1 MQLAERFAERVIRQ
15 SYFSKDD
22 QVLLAV
28 SGGVDSMVL
37 LNLMLQLPTKC
48 RPHISVAHLNHQL
61 RAASEKEQKAVEQ
74 ICKQHKLPL
83 YTQKWA
89 KQIHPKSGLE
99 AAARNQRY
107 AFFLDIMVQ
116 NDLNKLVTAH
126 HRGDQ
131 AETILMKL
139 VRGSSLEHLSGIKPV
154 RDFHGRKVIRPL
166 LEFSKKDLY
175 EYAECVQLNYF
186 EDETNQSLM
195 YSRNRYRN
203 QILPLMEKENEAVEA
218 HLSNFAQEVNEIGSI
233 ALPIIEERTNQCA
246 EYTENEIKL
255 NRSKFLNED
264 RSMQKQ
270 ILKQLLEKLYEQSE
284 SQYKQSHITLLIDWL
299 KQKDPNS
306 SFDLPGGY
314 IAVREYEKI
323 LIRIP
328 QKPLA
333 ILAEPLFINVG
344 EWIELPGQKRLGL
357 FRSDTC
363 PTVESGVEQIA
374 LEMDSI
380 LLPLKVRH
388 RETGDRIRVKGMDGS
403 KKIKDLLIDRKIPMS
418 QRNQLIILEDASGE
432 IVWIVGLQESRLSI
446 QPKPDRM
453 HYVLLLEDYN

>member
-1 MQLAERFAERVIRQ
+1 MQLVERFAERVIRQ
-15 SYFSKDD
+15 SYFSKND

-37 LNLMLQLPTKC
+37 LNLMLQLPTEC

-61 RAASEKEQKAVEQ
+61 RVASKKEQEAVEQ
-74 ICKQHKLPL
+74 LCKQHKLPL
-83 YTQKWA
+83 YTQKWS
-89 KQIHPKSGLE
+89 KQDHPKSGLE

-107 AFFLDIMVQ
+107 AFFLDTMVQ
-116 NDLNKLVTAH
+116 NNFNKLVTAH
-126 HRGDQ
+126 HKGDQ
-131 AETILMKL
+131 AETVLMKL
-139 VRGSSLEHLSGIKPV
+139 VRGSALEHLSGIQAV
-154 RDFHGRKVIRPL
+154 RDFHDRKIIRPL
-166 LEFSKKDLY
+166 LEFAKKDLY
-175 EYAECVQLNYF
+175 EYAERSQLVYF

-203 QILPLMEKENEAVEA
+203 QILPLLEKENEAVEA
-218 HLSNFAQEVNEIGSI
+218 HLSNFSQEVNELWSI

-246 EYTENEIKL
+246 EYTENKIKI

-284 SQYKQSHITLLIDWL
+284 SQYKLSHTDLLIDWL

-306 SFDLPGGY
+306 SLDLPGGY

-323 LIRIP
+323 LIQTP
-328 QKPLA
+328 KEPLA
-333 ILAEPLFINVG
+333 ILTEPKFMNVG
-344 EWIELPGQKRLGL
+344 EWAEIPGGKRLGL
-357 FRSDTC
+357 FRSDSNS
-363 PTVESGVEQIA
+363 PVESVVKQIT
-374 LEMDSI
+374 LEVDSI
-380 LLPLKVRH
+380 SLPLKIRH
-388 RETGDRIRVKGMDGS
+388 RETGDRIRIKGMNGS

-418 QRNQLIILEDASGE
+418 QRNQLIIIEDASGQV
-432 IVWIVGLQESRLSI
+432 VWIVGLQESRLSI

-453 HYVLLLEDYN
+453 HYVLLLEDHH